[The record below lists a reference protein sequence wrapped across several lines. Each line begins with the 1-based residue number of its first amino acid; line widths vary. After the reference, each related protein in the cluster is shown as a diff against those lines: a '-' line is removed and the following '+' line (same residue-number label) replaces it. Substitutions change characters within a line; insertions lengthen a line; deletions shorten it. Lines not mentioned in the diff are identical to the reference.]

1 LSTSRQLADTN
12 DRKVYQQS
20 GLYERSIAS
29 DHVYVQNNGQT
40 LGTLVLTLTRDELC
54 SYVDARIVGLA
65 ETSRDW
71 IIRSARALWLNSR
84 GEISQKMMERLR
96 VTTLAQYSSLWSH
109 SKMLSFSKAFL
120 KYLTKTRLDT
130 RYIAFDIFLEMPK
143 TVKVRKAVTSRI
155 VIKADIENMLAQIEA
170 ALENER
176 P

>member
-1 LSTSRQLADTN
+1 
-12 DRKVYQQS
+12 
-20 GLYERSIAS
+20 
-29 DHVYVQNNGQT
+29 
-40 LGTLVLTLTRDELC
+40 
-54 SYVDARIVGLA
+54 
-65 ETSRDW
+65 
-71 IIRSARALWLNSR
+71 
-84 GEISQKMMERLR
+84 
-96 VTTLAQYSSLWSH
+96 
-109 SKMLSFSKAFL
+109 MLSFSKAFL